1 MNVIKKI
8 FSLIIKKP
16 LILVLTT
23 EIIIAILLYCLG
35 FRITYDPSLI
45 NDWDA
50 ISACGT
56 WFCGIVIPIAVVFIQ
71 HQITK
76 NESNVNIANT
86 ALLQEIEK
94 IKNQSPPT
102 NTKKKVISEDDI
114 YRFICIKIFT
124 TTEQIAEH
132 FETDVESIRPYLEE
146 MYFVKRII
154 RTYSLEDDPRRNI
167 AKCNWT
173 RR

>member
-1 MNVIKKI
+1 MNFIKKI
-8 FSLIIKKP
+8 LSTIVKKP
-16 LILVLTT
+16 LILVLIT
-23 EIIIAILLYCLG
+23 EAIIAVTLYCLG
-35 FRITYDPSLI
+35 FRITYNPNLI
-45 NDWDA
+45 NNWDA

-94 IKNQSPPT
+94 IKNQVPET
-102 NTKKKVISEDDI
+102 DVKKKAISEEDI

-132 FETDVESIRPYLEE
+132 FETDVESVRPYLEE

-167 AKCNWT
+167 AKCSWT

>member
-1 MNVIKKI
+1 MNIIKKI
-8 FSLIIKKP
+8 FSAIAKNP
-16 LILVLTT
+16 LILVLAT
-23 EIIIAILLYCLG
+23 EAIIAIILYCLG
-35 FRITYDPSLI
+35 FRITYNPNLI
-45 NDWDA
+45 NNWDA

-76 NESNVNIANT
+76 NESNINIANT

-94 IKNQSPPT
+94 LKNQST
-102 NTKKKVISEDDI
+102 QTADKKKVISEDDI

-124 TTEQIAEH
+124 TTEQIAEY
-132 FETDVESIRPYLEE
+132 FNTDIESIRPFLEE

-167 AKCNWT
+167 AKCCWT